1 MFTVEFEHDA
11 SVVRVLDETDQLDD
25 VEMILDD
32 EGIVFMRQWDDSLDK
47 YEMLVMT
54 HQQLLDI
61 VMSLQQSEGLFIAR
75 QMGY

>member
-25 VEMILDD
+25 IEMILDD
-32 EGIVFMRQWDDSLDK
+32 DGIVFMRQWDDSLDK
-47 YEMLVMT
+47 YEMIVMT

-61 VMSLQQSEGLFIAR
+61 VMSLQQTEGIFIAR
-75 QMGY
+75 QMG

>member
-1 MFTVEFEHDA
+1 MFTVEFEHDV

-32 EGIVFMRQWDDSLDK
+32 DGIVFMRQWDDSLDK

-61 VMSLQQSEGLFIAR
+61 VMSLQQTEGLFIAR

>member
-61 VMSLQQSEGLFIAR
+61 VMSLQQTEGLFMAR